1 MEPATASNQSTP
13 PPLSPSEKLGEG
25 KAPAPGLDVEARVPE
40 FQELIPG
47 GRAAAG
53 NPLDLLLDVAVTM
66 TAELGKIKL
75 SIADVLRLG
84 IGSVVQL
91 DRLIGEPVELMV
103 QGKCV
108 ARGEVVVVDGRF
120 GVQIKE
126 ITDPRKRA

>member
-1 MEPATASNQSTP
+1 M
-13 PPLSPSEKLGEG
+13 
-25 KAPAPGLDVEARVPE
+25 
-40 FQELIPG
+40 
-47 GRAAAG
+47 
-53 NPLDLLLDVAVTM
+53 LLDVAVTM